1 MKCPRCHSDNLDSTH
16 FFGECGAKLC
26 LEKEIPVSQTKTLQT
41 HVKDLI
47 KATTFAGRH
56 QIINEQKAVFIP
68 KNKDR
73 HDLLEIYNQ
82 IRGGIYER

>member
-1 MKCPRCHSDNLDSTH
+1 MKCPRCHANNQDSTH
-16 FFGECGAKLC
+16 FRCECGAKLR
-26 LEKEIPVSQTKTLQT
+26 LDKEILVSQTKTLQT

-47 KATTFAGRH
+47 KSTTFAGRH

-73 HDLLEIYNQ
+73 HDLFGNIKPN
-82 IRGGIYER
+82 